1 MFFVKKKKFIL
12 KTKLLLWWWCPFLED
27 SGRTFGLIN
36 SPWERVTRSHHGS
49 QVSLFLSTFIFF
61 HFPLLK
67 LVQLWNAQILVTF
80 VINFLYRLSIYQL
93 NTLTFLQR
101 SPLQHYNTTFLY
113 PKFHSYVLANQLY
126 CRCKAFNLCFI
137 LAIDLHVVHKEQ
149 MIYFDVS

>member
-1 MFFVKKKKFIL
+1 MFFVKKKIFIL

-36 SPWERVTRSHHGS
+36 SPSERVTRSHHGS

-80 VINFLYRLSIYQL
+80 VINFLYGLSIYQL
-93 NTLTFLQR
+93 NTLTSPQLP
-101 SPLQHYNTTFLY
+101 PLQHYNITFLLSQIPFSYLGQSTVLSIQGFQSLLY
-113 PKFHSYVLANQLY
+113 PCDRPSSHP
-126 CRCKAFNLCFI
+126 
-137 LAIDLHVVHKEQ
+137 
-149 MIYFDVS
+149 